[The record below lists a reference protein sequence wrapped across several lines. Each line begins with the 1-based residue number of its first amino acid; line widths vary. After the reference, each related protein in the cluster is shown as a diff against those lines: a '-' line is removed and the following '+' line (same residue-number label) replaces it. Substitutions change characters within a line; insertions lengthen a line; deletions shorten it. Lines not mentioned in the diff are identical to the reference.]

1 VNLTDKEI
9 IQRIKTDDQTSFES
23 LYGYFF
29 AKLSYFS
36 NQYLFD
42 REAADSLVQDVFA
55 ELWEN
60 RKKLQDDTNIH
71 AWLFTVTK
79 NKSLK
84 IISKEKS
91 KQRYN
96 NYILFRQLE
105 INYHSLS
112 LFDTSHF
119 VFEELQQK
127 LEASLAK
134 LSPAVRIAFE
144 KSRFEDKKN
153 REIAEE
159 LGISIK
165 TVEAHISK
173 ALKALRS
180 DLKEYLP
187 LLYLLFFLK

>member
-1 VNLTDKEI
+1 MNLTDKEI

-29 AKLSYFS
+29 PKLSYFS

-42 REAADSLVQDVFA
+42 REAADGVVQDVFA

-105 INYHSLS
+105 VNYHSLS
-112 LFDTSHF
+112 RFDTSHF

-134 LSPAVRIAFE
+134 LSPAVRVVFE

-153 REIAEE
+153 KEIAEE
-159 LGISIK
+159 LGISLK

-173 ALKALRS
+173 ALKLLRS

-187 LLYLLFFLK
+187 LLYLLFFFK